1 MRWIDTTDLKNWA
14 SRRDCQGYL
23 PLVIRRLIR
32 ATVADISCRQIQ
44 GVKSLFLTVNQTICQ
59 E

>member
-14 SRRDCQGYL
+14 SSRDCQGYL

-32 ATVADISCRQIQ
+32 ATVKDISWISFPV
-44 GVKSLFLTVNQTICQ
+44 GDSVIYSG
-59 E
+59 